1 MKNSK
6 RVLVAGLMLAASAA
20 HAELMNISATATHS
34 ASDLQG
40 IACTIVGTTG
50 PLYRGTKILFVFAE
64 SAGTSRDTK
73 VRVSSLKYN
82 LVVTNEDWRKPWS
95 INGESFV
102 HDSEILYSSFLRTPN
117 KPTDAALIYFA
128 DPGEAVCAYSNEQTS
143 DGGQYAVQIA
153 FNDMTAAFTAAGFK
167 AAPSGVAGLA
177 DPLWTKIDT
186 LKKLHPIAAQE

>member
-6 RVLVAGLMLAASAA
+6 RVFFAGLILAASAA

-50 PLYRGTKILFVFAE
+50 PLYRGSKILFVFAE
-64 SAGTSRDTK
+64 SAGNGRDPK
-73 VRVSSLKYN
+73 VRVSSMKYD
-82 LVVTNEDWRKPWS
+82 LVVANEDWRKPWFL
-95 INGESFV
+95 NGEAFV
-102 HDSEILYSSFLRTPN
+102 HDAEILYSSFLRTPY

-128 DPGEAVCAYSNEQTS
+128 DPGEAVCAYTNEQTS

-153 FNDMTAAFTAAGFK
+153 FNDITAAFTAAGFK
-167 AAPSGVAGLA
+167 VAPSGVAGLA
-177 DPLWTKIDT
+177 DPLWMKIDT
-186 LKKLHPIAAQE
+186 QKKLHPIAAQE